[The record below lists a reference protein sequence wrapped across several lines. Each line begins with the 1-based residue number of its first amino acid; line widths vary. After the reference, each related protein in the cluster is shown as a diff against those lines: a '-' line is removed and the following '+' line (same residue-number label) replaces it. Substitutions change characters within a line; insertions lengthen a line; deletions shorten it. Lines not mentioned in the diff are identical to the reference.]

1 MNPSRI
7 WWWTASTK
15 FLHTTPGKPHTTVG
29 HGPTHRVCASGK
41 ALWSGAG
48 PWGWHGVH
56 CWQPFY
62 STGIQPAP
70 SWPPPCAVQVHP
82 ITSTAVEVRA
92 RAAFVLFRCI
102 VTHNL
107 QQRHANASTLAHGAH
122 RPTLLSTSSCR
133 VGLCPL
139 YLFLPERLHGFLGP
153 ICCDEPD
160 VWSEWCSVAAFGFHQ
175 QFVNRK

>member
-1 MNPSRI
+1 MWLVDCCAHGYVVPTTVGTQLQYCRVGGIVLMNPSHI

-15 FLHTTPGKPHTTVG
+15 FLLTTPGKPHTTVG
-29 HGPTHRVCASGK
+29 HGPTHRVLASGK

-82 ITSTAVEVRA
+82 IWLCDVNCSRSTCARSFCTLPLHSYAQLATATRTCQRSGPRRAPPDTAVNE
-92 RAAFVLFRCI
+92 
-102 VTHNL
+102 
-107 QQRHANASTLAHGAH
+107 
-122 RPTLLSTSSCR
+122 
-133 VGLCPL
+133 
-139 YLFLPERLHGFLGP
+139 
-153 ICCDEPD
+153 
-160 VWSEWCSVAAFGFHQ
+160 
-175 QFVNRK
+175 